1 MNKILEYQRLDAE
14 LMKLK
19 RSNQKNEDRDNMV
32 KLKSFIMDAYEKSNQ
47 LDSLAKSMIDDYN
60 KLKKQYNAN
69 CDKVQKLTNKNMQDI
84 ELNEVDE
91 ILSLINS
98 LSSELFLL
106 DRDIN
111 IIITKMK
118 NSLKDFEVTKNKTKA
133 AKQKYNESK
142 LKYEKGVEELK
153 PQVVEI
159 ENKMKELEKSIAPE
173 IFAKYKAIKN
183 DKIFPVFVGFN
194 GGHCSGCRV
203 EIPTSKINSLKT
215 DGSIIC
221 EQCHRI
227 IYYKQ

>member
-1 MNKILEYQRLDAE
+1 MNKILEYQKLDLE

-19 RSNQKNEDRDNMV
+19 KSNQKNEDRDNMV
-32 KLKSFIMDAYEKSNQ
+32 KLKSFIMEAYEKSNQ
-47 LDSLAKSMIDDYN
+47 LDALAKSMINDYN
-60 KLKKQYNAN
+60 KLKNQYDTNS
-69 CDKVQKLTNKNMQDI
+69 DKVQKLTNKNLKEV
-84 ELNEVDE
+84 ELDEVDE
-91 ILSLINS
+91 LLSVINS

-118 NSLKDFEVTKNKTKA
+118 NSLKDFEVTKNKTKV

-142 LKYEKGVEELK
+142 AKYEKVIEELK
-153 PQVVEI
+153 PQVLEI
-159 ENKMKELEKSIAPE
+159 EKKMKDLEKDIDPE
-173 IFAKYKAIKN
+173 LFAKYKTIKN

-203 EIPTSKINSLKT
+203 EIPTSKVNKLKA
-215 DGSIIC
+215 DGSIVC

-227 IYYKQ
+227 IYYK